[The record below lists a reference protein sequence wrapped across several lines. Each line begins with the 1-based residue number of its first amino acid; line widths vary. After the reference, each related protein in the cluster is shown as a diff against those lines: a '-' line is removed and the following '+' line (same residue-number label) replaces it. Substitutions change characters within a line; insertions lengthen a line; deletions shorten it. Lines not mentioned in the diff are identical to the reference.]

1 MLGIYYFPKRLYSRM
16 LAARDNTTPS
26 TILGALACDEHEEVR
41 LGVAGNPSTPKGVWV
56 ILLEDFN
63 SSVRAE
69 VAAREDLEH
78 EHILKLAQDKSE
90 TVWKVVST
98 RDDICEEVLQLL
110 VEKTLPVR
118 IQLASKLGK
127 APEWLSVKLARDKE
141 TRVRVLVAASS
152 SSDVALN
159 ILRSDQESIVQDT
172 ILARE
177 YDREASE
184 ARKKNYGRRAFA
196 W

>member
-1 MLGIYYFPKRLYSRM
+1 VRGIYYFPKRLYSRL
-16 LAARDNTTPS
+16 LAARDKTTPPV
-26 TILGALACDEHEEVR
+26 ILGALACDVHEEVR
-41 LGVAGNPSTPKGVWV
+41 LGVAGNPATPKCVWV
-56 ILLEDFN
+56 ILLEDPN

-69 VAAREDLEH
+69 VAARQDVEH
-78 EHILKLAQDKSE
+78 EHLIKLAQDKSE

-98 RDDICEEVLQLL
+98 RDDICEDVLRIL
-110 VEKTLPVR
+110 VEKTLPIR
-118 IQLASKLGK
+118 IQLASKLGN

-159 ILRSDQESIVQDT
+159 ILRNDQELIVQDT
-172 ILARE
+172 ILARVF
-177 YDREASE
+177 DREASE
-184 ARKKNYGRRAFA
+184 ARRKNYGRRAFA